1 MPFREGKPENYQA
14 IRACC
19 RCIIL
24 LILNVNN
31 IFANISLA
39 TIFCSRNEG
48 VTVGGLSLAASYMAQ
63 VKNGHLSSG
72 FVWRQHLWA
81 NIVRPPPFHRCCATS
96 QSMCANTLTLPL
108 GISTADSTSLR
119 FKQTLNRRLMRQ
131 NKYRWP
137 QRQSLGNRLVYG
149 ISPGGGLWRKIFF
162 TLLQYLCW

>member
-19 RCIIL
+19 RYIIL

-63 VKNGHLSSG
+63 VKM
-72 FVWRQHLWA
+72 F
-81 NIVRPPPFHRCCATS
+81 
-96 QSMCANTLTLPL
+96 
-108 GISTADSTSLR
+108 
-119 FKQTLNRRLMRQ
+119 
-131 NKYRWP
+131 
-137 QRQSLGNRLVYG
+137 
-149 ISPGGGLWRKIFF
+149 
-162 TLLQYLCW
+162 